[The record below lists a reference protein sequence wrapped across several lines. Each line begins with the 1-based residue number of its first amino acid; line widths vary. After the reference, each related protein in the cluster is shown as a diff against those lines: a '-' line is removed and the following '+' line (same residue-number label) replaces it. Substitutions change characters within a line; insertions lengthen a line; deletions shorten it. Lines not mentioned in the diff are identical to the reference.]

1 MAPRVNSGPVIKTGK
16 PSNSRDLISTGPK
29 DVQKHHGKHD
39 ERQREVRPTTERA
52 LVLRNGKYGA
62 QGTGELIL
70 MTKMTG
76 RDKLDLLAEDLMEK
90 ASKSFLTPFR
100 LELCIKLAES
110 QLSENLDDIA
120 NLKDPDL
127 FFSIIEKEIKSR
139 TIDSKQKNEIDPMKD
154 PSYIAQIISNRIH
167 NVYML
172 GSAWKIVVDILYS
185 LQEGGLSDE
194 SVVPTLKR
202 DEGLRFRY
210 LVLYHLVN
218 TLVDLHQT
226 KFSLLATTTPHYACY
241 FKETT
246 NETGDQEFVF
256 DWSETRKACSSF
268 LDSIVVELCFPRAPY
283 PKATLYQLLHDAIEE
298 CPREAKRFPQM
309 LWDSVGDLSVAVQLQ
324 QILETPLLSPDGKEW
339 NTDAHEKYDPY
350 KKWVVAQS
358 QSQTAS
364 NKWANFEEIISPLH
378 RTKIKHVLD
387 TMWKT
392 INGNYKGTCGKDLD
406 ALWGL
411 SEVLNATPQWHAYGL
426 LLGRGDDDDEDN
438 DGPLKLSGKIKKP
451 LAITYGGESDDSMP
465 SLQEVSDSDDSDDWS
480 ENESE
485 DDDDD
490 DDDGSDDESGYD
502 TDQEDT
508 VRDLLREAMDAVTA
522 VNWQEPPVANDELDP
537 FNAEDSKRN
546 SFLKLLGSLRGRM
559 FSKDSKLKTAAA
571 PKSATKPTVNASATV
586 DRPKAG
592 VTIEEVSDE
601 DDISHAKKKKKKKP
615 KKKKKKPTAA
625 ADGEAPVEDNAA
637 TAPPPIPS
645 ATVSPAPNAQ
655 SKAPAKPKAA
665 TAASQSTTS
674 FYPSETIAQSARS
687 YLQSEQL
694 DVLKTKTKSRSAQ
707 ASLFSST
714 KGLFDKFGVGQEK
727 KKDTSADKK
736 ERRNWFA
743 NLGKRTRTY
752 MHQILNT
759 ADDETQG
766 KAGMKWDIFVKV
778 LTDVGFK
785 YVPSTAGSSVRFDP
799 PSSKDRSIS
808 FHKPHPDS
816 TIGPVLLKEFSKK
829 LRRYYGWDSSDIAD

>member
-110 QLSENLDDIA
+110 QLSGTCQNLDDIA

-139 TIDSKQKNEIDPMKD
+139 TIDYKQKNEIDPMKD

-210 LVLYHLVN
+210 LVLYYLVN

-426 LLGRGDDDDEDN
+426 ILGRGDDDDEDN
-438 DGPLKLSGKIKKP
+438 DGPLKL
-451 LAITYGGESDDSMP
+451 M
-465 SLQEVSDSDDSDDWS
+465 
-480 ENESE
+480 
-485 DDDDD
+485 
-490 DDDGSDDESGYD
+490 
-502 TDQEDT
+502 
-508 VRDLLREAMDAVTA
+508 RDLLREAMDAVTA

-592 VTIEEVSDE
+592 VTLEEVSDE
-601 DDISHAKKKKKKKP
+601 DDISHAKKTKKKKP